1 VSYDDERPA
10 SWSTYDRVASAA
22 ADMRFLMFEMQAG
35 AHVLG
40 PLVFAKRVGD
50 TKPSREDLRFAM
62 GPLNYERAREHLDCV
77 ALNVKK
83 MGAIAL
89 SFATTVMAQSTDPA
103 ITSILA
109 RVRALM
115 AKDDINAAWNLV
127 EAWTCGR
134 ELPADDADDD
144 DNNKEA
150 NAPEGPAR

>member
-1 VSYDDERPA
+1 MSYDDERPPN
-10 SWSTYDRVASAA
+10 WSTYDRVASAA
-22 ADMRFLMFEMQAG
+22 ADMRFLMFEMRAG

-40 PLVFAKRVGD
+40 PLVLTHRIGD

-103 ITSILA
+103 VAPILD

-115 AKDDINAAWNLV
+115 SKDDINAAWNLV

-134 ELPADDADDD
+134 ELPVDVADDD
-144 DNNKEA
+144 DNEEA
-150 NAPEGPAR
+150 KAPEETAR